1 MRAKHARER
10 TAFAVQLG
18 ALACR
23 RAGKSNTRPGRFA
36 YVERDQRDKERP
48 GKLRGV
54 NVARMD
60 IARELTQAI
69 WHTTHRSCAD
79 RRVWGS

>member
-1 MRAKHARER
+1 M
-10 TAFAVQLG
+10 FAVQLG

-48 GKLRGV
+48 GKMRGV

-60 IARELTQAI
+60 IARKLTQAI
-69 WHTTHRSCAD
+69 WHTTYRSRTRSNCVAD
-79 RRVWGS
+79 GVGDLRRAS